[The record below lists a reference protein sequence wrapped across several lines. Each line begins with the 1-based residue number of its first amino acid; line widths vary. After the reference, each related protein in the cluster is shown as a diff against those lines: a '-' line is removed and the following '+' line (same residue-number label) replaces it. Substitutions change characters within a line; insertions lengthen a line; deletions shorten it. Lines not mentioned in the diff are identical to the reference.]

1 MADILLRVAILVV
14 SDTAYQDA
22 STDEAIP
29 ILKNVFTEQGQ
40 GKWSVTTT
48 DIVPD
53 NKEDISSKVQSWCQ
67 DQHNLVLTTG
77 GTGFATKD
85 VTPEAIT
92 PLLEKQAPGL
102 VLAY

>member
-1 MADILLRVAILVV
+1 MAEPLLQVAILVV

-22 STDEAIP
+22 TTDQAIP
-29 ILKNVFTEQGQ
+29 ILQNVFVEQGQ
-40 GKWSVTTT
+40 GKWSVSTT

-53 NKEDISSKVQSWCQ
+53 NKEAISNKVRSWCQ
-67 DQHNLVLTTG
+67 DGHNLVLTTG

-85 VTPEAIT
+85 NTPEAIT

-102 VLAY
+102 VSAD